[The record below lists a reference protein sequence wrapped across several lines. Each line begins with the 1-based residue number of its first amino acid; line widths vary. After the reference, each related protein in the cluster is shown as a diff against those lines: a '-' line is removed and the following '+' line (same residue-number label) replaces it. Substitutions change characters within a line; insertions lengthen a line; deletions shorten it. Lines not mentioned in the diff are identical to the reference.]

1 MKPGFAAS
9 GRMGASVRAA
19 VFALALL
26 PGGESKAPPRGSSE
40 ITAQELR
47 EHVRYLSSDELKGRK
62 SGEEGNRLAASY
74 IAACFKEYGL
84 LPPPQ
89 TGTNGSPYLQEFS
102 FIISRKPGGNNAL
115 SFTREG
121 TRSEAKA
128 GTEFQALSFSADTS
142 VSAPLAFAGY
152 GISSPEILHYDD
164 YKGLDVRGKFVV
176 VMRYSPMG
184 PGENKFTSA
193 MGILEKTMT
202 ARDSGAAGIIFLT
215 APPGSRGS
223 ELSTLTGQYP
233 YPAVSIPVLALDWG
247 RMESILSAEGKSLKA
262 LQQRIDSA
270 GTPAS
275 FTLNGSTA
283 SATTEIVK
291 VSGRSA
297 NIVGYLPGTS
307 SALAKQV
314 VVLGAHMDHL
324 GMGGEG
330 SGSLKPDTI
339 AIHHGADDNAS
350 GTAALLEAAQ
360 YFAARRRELKRT
372 VVFAAFSG
380 EELGLLGSAQ
390 YVKEPYFPL
399 DSTVAMLNMD
409 MVGRMK
415 DSLLVVEGMGTSP
428 EWEPLAR
435 RENRDSLVLK
445 LKPDGFGPSDHS
457 SFYGKNIPV
466 LFFFT
471 NLHSDYHRPSDT
483 WDKINYGGEQ
493 KVVEYVVRIAS
504 SIVNGDARPAFTKAV
519 SSSQMAGGDRQGV
532 SVSLG
537 VIPDYAED
545 VHGLKITGTR
555 AGSAAEKAGLKGDDI
570 IIRFDTKIVGNIYDF
585 MHLLADHK
593 PGDEVVVVVKRGT
606 EELSL
611 KAVLEARK

>member
-1 MKPGFAAS
+1 
-9 GRMGASVRAA
+9 MGASVRAA
-19 VFALALL
+19 VFALVLL
-26 PGGESKAPPRGSSE
+26 PGGESKPLPRGSSE
-40 ITAQELR
+40 ITAEELR

-84 LPPPQ
+84 LAPPQ
-89 TGTNGSPYLQEFS
+89 TETKGTPYLQDFT
-102 FIISRKPGGNNAL
+102 FLISRKPV
-115 SFTREG
+115 G
-121 TRSEAKA
+121 TNSLVITQA
-128 GTEFQALSFSADTS
+128 GAPVELEQGTQFQTVPYSADTS
-142 VSAPLAFAGY
+142 VTAPLVFVGY
-152 GISSPEILHYDD
+152 GISAHDSIPYDD
-164 YKGLDVRGKFVV
+164 YTGLNVRGKVVV
-176 VMRYSPMG
+176 VMRFAPDG
-184 PGENKFTSA
+184 PTGKKFVRTIG
-193 MGILEKTMT
+193 MMDKTIT

-215 APPGSRGS
+215 APPGDRGS
-223 ELSTLTGQYP
+223 ELLSLAGPQSPFPT
-233 YPAVSIPVLALDWG
+233 VSLPIVAFDWKT
-247 RMESILSAEGKSLKA
+247 MESIVAAQGKNLKSVKG
-262 LQQRIDSA
+262 RIDST
-270 GTPAS
+270 GIPGS
-275 FTLNGSTA
+275 FDFTGVTVTL
-283 SATTEIVK
+283 TTKILKEY
-291 VSGRSA
+291 GHTA

-307 SALAKQV
+307 PVIGKEV

-330 SGSLKPDTI
+330 SGSLKPDTS

-360 YFAARRRELKRT
+360 YFASHRRELKRT
-372 VVFAAFSG
+372 IVFAAFSG
-380 EELGLLGSAQ
+380 EELGLLGSAH
-390 YVKEPYFPL
+390 YTEEPLFPL

-409 MVGRMK
+409 MVGRLK

-428 EWEPLAR
+428 QWEPLAR
-435 RENRDSLVLK
+435 KENRDSLVLK
-445 LKPDGFGPSDHS
+445 LKPDGFGPSDHA
-457 SFYGKNIPV
+457 SFYAKNIPV

-483 WDKINYGGEQ
+483 WEKINYGGEQ
-493 KVVEYVVRIAS
+493 KVVEYVARIAS
-504 SIVNGDARPAFTKAV
+504 SIVNGDARPAFTKAAA
-519 SSSQMAGGDRQGV
+519 SSPMAGGDRQGV

-545 VHGLKITGTR
+545 VRGLKITGTR